1 MKPERRGWSPYL
13 AGALSGVV
21 LVLSVLVAGRYFGA
35 SASFVRSVGLLGN
48 AFGPERV
55 EQMDYFRAIVPG
67 VDWQWM
73 FVLGILL
80 GALVSSV
87 TSGSFRLKSVPDM
100 WRSRFGGSVF
110 RRAAVAFLGGLVSL
124 YGARMAGG

>member
-1 MKPERRGWSPYL
+1 ML
-13 AGALSGVV
+13 AYSVSN
-21 LVLSVLVAGRYFGA
+21 LSVGRWSA
-35 SASFVRSVGLLGN
+35 SASFVRSVGLFGN

-55 EQMDYFRAIVPG
+55 EQMDYFRAIVPR

-73 FVLGILL
+73 FVMGILL

-100 WRSRFGGSVF
+100 WRSRFGGSVP
-110 RRAAVAFLGGLVSL
+110 RRAGVAFLGGTVSL